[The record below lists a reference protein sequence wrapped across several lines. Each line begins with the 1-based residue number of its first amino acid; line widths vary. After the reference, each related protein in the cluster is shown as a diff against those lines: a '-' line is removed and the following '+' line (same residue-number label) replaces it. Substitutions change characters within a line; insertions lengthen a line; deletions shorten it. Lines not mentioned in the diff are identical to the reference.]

1 MKNTE
6 KKSKSNKKLANIN
19 TKKFILTCIAIFLI
33 IILFFLLYY
42 FISNNIRNN
51 NYELSLISFADKNKN
66 TIFSIDKIVFFSS
79 SDSKNKSS
87 SKTNFTIENLYAY
100 TDIALF
106 INNNSDED
114 TLENTLKEVTINNIN
129 FTKSPTIRKS
139 KIILQKLKFFCKQYY

>member
-87 SKTNFTIENLYAY
+87 SRTNFTIENLYAY